1 MLRTIVQTFK
11 KKTAQTKSQNTNI
24 FAALNEGSSFWT
36 NLNNDNNKKKHER
49 KMISQT
55 GKTNNNTKM
64 DTQQKWKSNQ
74 ITSQTGTNIM
84 KEVTMLHICMKYWY
98 SKTH

>member
-36 NLNNDNNKKKHER
+36 NLNNDNNKK
-49 KMISQT
+49 T
-55 GKTNNNTKM
+55 
-64 DTQQKWKSNQ
+64 WKKNDFA
-74 ITSQTGTNIM
+74 NR
-84 KEVTMLHICMKYWY
+84 
-98 SKTH
+98 